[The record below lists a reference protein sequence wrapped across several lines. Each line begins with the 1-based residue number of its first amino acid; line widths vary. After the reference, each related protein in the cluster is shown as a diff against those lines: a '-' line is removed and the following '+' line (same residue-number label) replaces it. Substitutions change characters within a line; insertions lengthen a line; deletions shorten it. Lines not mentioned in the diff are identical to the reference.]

1 MLKKLLLG
9 FLIVAGLTIGLAG
22 CLEEGEAPPPQSQ
35 DEMMLDQPSE
45 GF

>member
-22 CLEEGEAPPPQSQ
+22 CLEEGEVPPPEQ